1 MLTLADVD
9 AELEEQQLHWTR
21 EGDALV
27 TTVKLHDFAAALA
40 FVNAVGAAAE
50 AANHHPDIDIR
61 WNTVRLALTTH
72 DSGGITLLDLALA
85 GVVDRLRPDVRD
97 DDEARREPRPLGSSS
112 AARRPRPGPAP
123 HRAPRR
129 RRRPSRTRSRRWSS
143 SCSICAGSAENTS
156 SMFSIVSRPSGYFAM
171 SLARSRSM
179 AAPLSA

>member
-1 MLTLADVD
+1 VREPVLTQSDVD
-9 AELEEQQLHWTR
+9 AQLEEQHLRWTR
-21 EGDALV
+21 EGDVLS

-97 DDEARREPRPLGSSS
+97 VEDDEDA
-112 AARRPRPGPAP
+112 
-123 HRAPRR
+123 
-129 RRRPSRTRSRRWSS
+129 
-143 SCSICAGSAENTS
+143 
-156 SMFSIVSRPSGYFAM
+156 
-171 SLARSRSM
+171 
-179 AAPLSA
+179 